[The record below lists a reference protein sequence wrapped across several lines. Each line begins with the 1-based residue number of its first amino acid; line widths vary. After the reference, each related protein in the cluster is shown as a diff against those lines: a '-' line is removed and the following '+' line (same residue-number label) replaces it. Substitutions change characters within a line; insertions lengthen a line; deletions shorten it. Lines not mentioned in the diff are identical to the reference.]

1 MLAER
6 EKTIF
11 SLTDVTADHEIRAR
25 LERAATAAE
34 DCTPGKCSIK
44 DIFCKTNSF
53 SFHFNTHLLQ

>member
-11 SLTDVTADHEIRAR
+11 SLTRRPPADHETRAR

-44 DIFCKTNSF
+44 DIF
-53 SFHFNTHLLQ
+53 L

>member
-1 MLAER
+1 MTARPVMLAER

-34 DCTPGKCSIK
+34 DANRAKS
-44 DIFCKTNSF
+44 SF
-53 SFHFNTHLLQ
+53 LSSRATTSARP